1 MKVRHG
7 VSSDS
12 NNPNLGVAKEIL
24 NYFLSNPNAS
34 DNLLGI
40 ARWRLMNE
48 SVRHNVEQTDMALK
62 WLIAAGFIEEEQR
75 VASGRIFHLNEAHS
89 AAAKRFL
96 DGQEVLPAGKKRSRR
111 EP

>member
-1 MKVRHG
+1 MRVRHG
-7 VSSDS
+7 VSNDS
-12 NNPNLGVAKEIL
+12 NNPDLGVVREIL
-24 NYFLSNPNAS
+24 SYFLSNPNAS

-89 AAAKRFL
+89 AAAKKFL
-96 DGQEVLPAGKKRSRR
+96 GQEGLPAGKKRSRR
-111 EP
+111 GP

>member
-1 MKVRHG
+1 M
-7 VSSDS
+7 
-12 NNPNLGVAKEIL
+12 AKEIL
-24 NYFLSNPNAS
+24 SYFLSNPNAS

-48 SVRHNVEQTDMALK
+48 SVRHSVEQTDMALK
-62 WLIAAGFIEEEQR
+62 WLIAAGFIEEEHR

-89 AAAKRFL
+89 AAAQQFL
-96 DGQEVLPAGKKRSRR
+96 DGQAALPSGKKRSRR